1 MRFLVT
7 VPFLLLFWSNPAR
20 SQQCTE
26 LDWTSTF
33 AIAGD
38 SMSQCENNVS
48 YVNGLRSAGY
58 GALVETGPGVI
69 KAARCCAVKLPYSQ
83 EGNDCYWDEWWTA
96 LSRQDSWATCQR
108 KGYLFHGFFTVGR
121 NFLADIGM
129 GQCCKPSSHPDED
142 GSCSEVNVD
151 FTADGTKQC
160 PDDTFMKGIY
170 KTKCSTID
178 CLTRIR
184 CCTMVPVSYLCYLM
198 TVS

>member
-1 MRFLVT
+1 MRFLVI

-96 LSRQDSWATCQR
+96 LSRSDFRANSFNYFDFHMASLYKSRSFVNFVTC
-108 KGYLFHGFFTVGR
+108 
-121 NFLADIGM
+121 
-129 GQCCKPSSHPDED
+129 S
-142 GSCSEVNVD
+142 
-151 FTADGTKQC
+151 
-160 PDDTFMKGIY
+160 
-170 KTKCSTID
+170 
-178 CLTRIR
+178 
-184 CCTMVPVSYLCYLM
+184 
-198 TVS
+198 